1 MRFLLIDRILEL
13 EPGRHA
19 VGVKNPTLSED
30 YFADHFPGFP
40 VVPGVLL
47 VEAMAQLAGRLIAY
61 TVRAESGEVVL
72 PVLLGVTNARFR
84 RFVRPGDAVIIR
96 ADLLQLTDGGGRC
109 RAQARVG
116 EQLVAGAEVMLG
128 FDSGQGAGVIP
139 PPARRRLHE
148 WADEVNRN
156 LLGEELH
163 ARLTAGAATA
173 PAVNAAP
180 PSVSSGTGGGRGGDN
195 GWGSR
200 GGNLA

>member
-19 VGVKNPTLSED
+19 VGVKNPSLGED

-72 PVLLGVTNARFR
+72 PVLLGVSQARFR
-84 RFVRPGDAVIIR
+84 RFVRPGDRVVIR
-96 ADLLQLTDGGGRC
+96 AELVGLTDGGGRC
-109 RAQARVG
+109 KAEARVE
-116 EQLVAGAEVMLG
+116 EQLVAGAEVLLG
-128 FDSGQGAGVIP
+128 FDTGQGAGVIP
-139 PPARRRLHE
+139 QAARQRLE
-148 WADEVNRN
+148 QWADEMNRN

-163 ARLTAGAATA
+163 ARLTAPRT
-173 PAVNAAP
+173 AAP
-180 PSVSSGTGGGRGGDN
+180 GVAR
-195 GWGSR
+195 
-200 GGNLA
+200 